1 MNIKISR
8 QKQVKKTEKWVEREG
23 MTCTEP
29 QVTLTPRLNCLRI
42 TQLNHPIFTN
52 VTTVTLFFLLQ
63 DQGIVLSVLE
73 NMVHTI
79 LVREISI
86 KWFYNFRL
94 FWLVCRRPDQL
105 ALLHMQ
111 LDRSVF
117 LCISDSLNL
126 WDQIFINSFWQPAC
140 LWFWLKRLR
149 FFLGSWSG
157 PCDHGPVCGPVD
169 VSTGQ

>member
-29 QVTLTPRLNCLRI
+29 HTH
-42 TQLNHPIFTN
+42 TQIELFEDYTTKPPHLY

-94 FWLVCRRPDQL
+94 FWLVCHRPDQL

-117 LCISDSLNL
+117 LCISDSLHL
-126 WDQIFINSFWQPAC
+126 
-140 LWFWLKRLR
+140 
-149 FFLGSWSG
+149 
-157 PCDHGPVCGPVD
+157 
-169 VSTGQ
+169 